1 MSILFMFISCKQG
14 KQKADNGFA
23 SLDTL
28 VKGEN
33 FQKTIDGKQA
43 GLYTL
48 KNDSG
53 MVVKITNYGAHIVS
67 VLVPDKN
74 GNYADVLLG
83 YSGIDGYL
91 KDSSYSGAIVGRY
104 ANRIAK
110 GKFKL
115 DGKEYTL
122 PLNNGPNSLHG
133 GIKGFDKVV
142 WNATQN
148 GDSLLLSYISQD
160 KEEGYPGKVEA
171 KVLYILTKDNEL
183 KIEFEATTDKPTVI
197 NLSTHGYFNL
207 KGEGNGDILDQ
218 ELEIFADS
226 ITSVD
231 ETMIPTGKIESVK
244 GTPFDFTSPYIIG
257 QRINDKNEQLKFG
270 SGYDHNWVLN
280 NKTGELA
287 LGVRLRDPKS
297 GRVMEVYTTEPGVQ
311 FYSTN
316 FLMGFHTGKSG
327 KPLKYRN
334 GAAFEPQHYPD
345 SPNHDNFPST
355 IVRPGK
361 TYKSETIYKFT
372 IRK

>member
-1 MSILFMFISCKQG
+1 MFISCKQG